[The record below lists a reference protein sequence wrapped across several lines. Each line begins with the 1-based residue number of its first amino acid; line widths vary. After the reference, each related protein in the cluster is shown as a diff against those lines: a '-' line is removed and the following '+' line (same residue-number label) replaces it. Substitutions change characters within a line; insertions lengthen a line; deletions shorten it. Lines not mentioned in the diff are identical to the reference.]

1 MSQTDSNIGELLA
14 FIEAMAALGYA
25 VELTKG
31 GNFRGAKNLDESL
44 KELKDERKSSL
55 ETLDRLTDEL
65 KDVLKKE
72 KEC

>member
-1 MSQTDSNIGELLA
+1 MQ
-14 FIEAMAALGYA
+14 
-25 VELTKG
+25 
-31 GNFRGAKNLDESL
+31 KNLDESL